1 MAAFGLQGRGNE
13 LNGAGEREK
22 DERREQ
28 GPRRPPD
35 FGLLG
40 LGEGR
45 VFMEEP
51 EMTCEHFQK
60 EGRAYIGVIGTRG
73 LSKGSHPEQGTGG
86 LKHKAMD

>member
-45 VFMEEP
+45 VFMEELSCKL
-51 EMTCEHFQK
+51 TAGLYLK
-60 EGRAYIGVIGTRG
+60 YIHSGYSLGVHASVVSDF
-73 LSKGSHPEQGTGG
+73 L
-86 LKHKAMD
+86 